1 MIMLLRW
8 LISGR
13 QRVVGRARTKPS
25 SPPSGDQRYDDGTYN
40 HAGSDQDG
48 GGDSCFFVRRVGRS
62 HNGGNGC
69 RISRSRRGCQAG
81 NACASGQPVR
91 QEKSSSGNRDHQ
103 QPQEDAKETSL
114 NNPVQIKRA
123 SESEGKKRN

>member
-1 MIMLLRW
+1 MLLRW
-8 LISGR
+8 LIGGR
-13 QRVVGRARTKPS
+13 RRVVERARTNPS

-48 GGDSCFFVRRVGRS
+48 GRDSGFFVRWVGCS

-69 RISRSRRGCQAG
+69 RISCSRRGCQAG
-81 NACASGQPVR
+81 NACTSGQPVR
-91 QEKSSSGNRDHQ
+91 QEKSGSGNRDHR

-123 SESEGKKRN
+123 SKGEGKKRN